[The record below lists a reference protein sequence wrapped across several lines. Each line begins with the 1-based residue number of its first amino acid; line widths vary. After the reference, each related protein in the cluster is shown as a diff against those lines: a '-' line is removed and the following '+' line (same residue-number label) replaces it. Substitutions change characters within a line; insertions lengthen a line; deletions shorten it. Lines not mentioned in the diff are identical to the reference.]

1 MSARTAPPLG
11 PKTRGS
17 RRRWARLLPCL
28 LLTALVAGRSAAAP
42 PVAAATGQPPTAVPG
57 TAADRAHAA
66 APTGQAVARGAEPPA
81 GEAPRHRLEEEVW
94 QLDAY
99 RTSIGLRPAV
109 SGEGSGYVVFE
120 QGGFRINA
128 GCDTLRGSYLLE
140 EDRLLFSPHIASTLG
155 DCPATLRAQEQ
166 AVLALLPTVAGL
178 REEADGLALLD
189 AQGRPA
195 LTLKAPEKAPLQ
207 RRLWRL
213 LAYRNRDDVIVAAL
227 PAPRFTLR
235 FDDAVRLSGEACD
248 EYRGAF
254 VRDARYLRLE
264 GPLAGTKLGCRNAP
278 AASRQAEDYLRMLGL
293 VDSYRVDAQSLL
305 LRDADGRM
313 LARFAASA
321 PQPDEPA
328 ERAEGFA
335 DSAPGPRPA
344 PLPAPSAPR

>member
-1 MSARTAPPLG
+1 MAAGAR
-11 PKTRGS
+11 RGRW
-17 RRRWARLLPCL
+17 RRVLPCLLPCL
-28 LLTALVAGRSAAAP
+28 LLTALVGGRSAAAP
-42 PVAAATGQPPTAVPG
+42 QAATTAAPSTPSALAPTPGLAEALSRRAPPGQAGPPTA
-57 TAADRAHAA
+57 
-66 APTGQAVARGAEPPA
+66 QPPA
-81 GEAPRHRLEEEVW
+81 GEAPRHSLEAQVW

-99 RTSIGLRPAV
+99 RTSIGLKPAV
-109 SGEGSGYVVFE
+109 SGEGNGYAAFE

-140 EDRLLFSPHIASTLG
+140 DDRLLFSPHIASTLG
-155 DCPATLRAQEQ
+155 DCPETLRAQEQ
-166 AVLALLPTVAGL
+166 AVLALLPTVARL
-178 REEADGLALLD
+178 REDADGLALLD
-189 AQGRPA
+189 AEGRPA

-227 PAPRFTLR
+227 PTPRFTLR

-264 GPLAGTKLGCRNAP
+264 GPLAGTKLGCPGAP
-278 AASRQAEDYLRMLGL
+278 AASRQAEDYLRLLSL
-293 VDSYRVDAQSLL
+293 VDSYRVDAESLL

-313 LARFAASA
+313 LARFAAA
-321 PQPDEPA
+321 ATQPIAPA
-328 ERAEGFA
+328 EGLA
-335 DSAPGPRPA
+335 DSATAPRPA